1 MAWNSYHPYRILI
14 VAGSEYEKTNALLN
28 LINYGSGIDKIYL
41 YVRDLYEPKYQLP
54 IKKKEKG
61 QAQSNETIKAF
72 YWVLEWYIWIIF
84 TNILKNTI
92 QIRNRKY

>member
-1 MAWNSYHPYRILI
+1 MK
-14 VAGSEYEKTNALLN
+14 KTNALLN
-28 LINYGSGIDKIYL
+28 LINYESGIDKIYL

-72 YWVLEWYIWIIF
+72 Y
-84 TNILKNTI
+84 
-92 QIRNRKY
+92 